1 MDRRGRFWQWWKKA
15 APVLAGLFMLY
26 LSVEAIR
33 LHDRNGLAIMGFF
46 AVVGAGAIAYFFSN
60 DWRGSCLLMGPAE
73 RAVAEVLA
81 EPRSRG
87 EPFKYA
93 FDAYL
98 RGDYGAVIEVLESW
112 AEKGE
117 AKVQFILGGAYYA
130 SQKYTD
136 AMKWYR
142 RAAEQGYA
150 DAQNNLAEMYFTGR
164 GAPQN
169 FVQALLWFSLAANN
183 VATDAKTYYDAIH
196 MRDLVTGKMT
206 AAQIAEAQRLASE
219 WEPEADR

>member
-1 MDRRGRFWQWWKKA
+1 MDRRARFSQWWREWAPGLA
-15 APVLAGLFMLY
+15 ALFMLY
-26 LSVEAIR
+26 LSIEAIR
-33 LHDRNGLAIMGFF
+33 LHDRSGLAVMGLV
-46 AVVGAGAIAYFFSN
+46 ACVGAYAIVHFFLS
-60 DWRGSCLLMGPAE
+60 DWSRLGISPAE
-73 RAVAEVLA
+73 RAVAKVLA
-81 EPRSRG
+81 EPQSAG

-98 RGDYGAVIEVLESW
+98 RRDYGAVIQVLESR

-117 AKVQFILGGAYYA
+117 AKVQFILGGAYHA
-130 SQKYTD
+130 SQNYTD

-150 DAQNNLAEMYFTGR
+150 DAQINLAEMYFTGR
-164 GAPQN
+164 GAPQSY
-169 FVQALLWFSLAANN
+169 VQALSWFILAANN
-183 VATDAKTYYDAIH
+183 VATGFGKTYYDAIH
-196 MRDLVTGKMT
+196 KRDLVAGKMT